1 MILPEHADVDIL
13 PVFLRFMT
21 INWNLGW
28 VFLKEENFGVKKAM
42 SNFRQPADAN
52 TSGFTD
58 PKVKGLLALSITY

>member
-1 MILPEHADVDIL
+1 
-13 PVFLRFMT
+13 MT